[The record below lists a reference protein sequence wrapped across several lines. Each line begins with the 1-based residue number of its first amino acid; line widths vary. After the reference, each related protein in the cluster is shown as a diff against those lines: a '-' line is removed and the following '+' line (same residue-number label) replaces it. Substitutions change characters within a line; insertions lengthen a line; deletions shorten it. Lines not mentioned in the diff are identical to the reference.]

1 MLHVR
6 AGQSFMVLCDQCSVL
21 VFQIAV
27 VFALTHSC
35 SGQSEVISPLQPV
48 VALIGHDILL
58 PCNLDPVM
66 DATEMTVEWA
76 RPDLDPRFVLVWR
89 DSVDMESK
97 KHPSYTS
104 RTSLFTDELKNGN
117 ISLKISKVK
126 LSDEGTYRCF
136 VPELDRYTTVQ
147 LVVGAASSPAAW
159 INSTISSRVVLQCES
174 AGWYPEPE
182 LLWLDGEG
190 NLLSAGPTETLRGPD
205 DLYTVSSRV
214 TVEKR
219 HSNNITCRVQ
229 QRNTNQSRETH
240 IHVPDDFF
248 IVISPSSPPS
258 NPTNDPNIIA
268 VVIGALVVLILILA
282 VSFVVWKKRRA
293 KCKKKKSEED
303 GAEIGLKG
311 ESEPLMSGKEEDDD
325 VDRREAQIHED
336 KREIKQDQLVLETER
351 MKDIKSP
358 QEERINPSN
367 DRESLI
373 TIEQETHEEQDVTGR
388 EEEHDVDNSGEKKLN
403 EEREIQ
409 KGDYE
414 KETEHRQDTK
424 SPEEERMSL
433 SVITKKEPE
442 LEMKEKTPEQQ
453 SRRGREEEQNM
464 NMRGE
469 QRNKD
474 EIHLRS
480 TDDDRINQ
488 DVMAEK
494 VSQSTTEQQT
504 NEVQGRDEEGDVDNS
519 GEKKRKKKQKK
530 MIKKKTKKKQS
541 KELDADSSGTKT
553 SAVAETG
560 SQFEMKQETREEQS
574 RRGRYEIHNVDIR
587 GEQRNEDEIQ
597 TGSTGD
603 DRINQFIMAEN
614 VSQSTAEQQTN
625 EEEMTGRGIKAEGA
639 EGEGEKKKEAEKDC
653 IELCLVPLREKLKKS
668 IVLVKEG
675 KSLQLSSF
683 TSLISDVKFLTSHL
697 SSDQEPQREKE
708 TQQEQLVEKRQME
721 RNVDMKKSDTEKK
734 RAEENRDDGNNLYS
748 VFMAQKETQR
758 EKLEPE
764 RQREENQ
771 RDNMGMTERKT
782 EEQRGQTE
790 SRISSVSSKV
800 PLNTDLKIQDK
811 TRGQNHEKQ
820 PDETSQ
826 QSREDIREQPEKLRG
841 AERKERAQGKE
852 LEVNEGLTYEETN
865 RKDKKRQKLQLPHE
879 GELQAER
886 QVNVNEKEQLEES
899 VSLTERGVV
908 CLQEKQEEELM
919 ETDQP
924 CDVDRLNIQSRENT
938 HKK

>member
-35 SGQSEVISPLQPV
+35 SDADGLLSLVLWRWLFYVVPCACEVAVWSLRCRGQSEVIGPLQPV

-104 RTSLFTDELKNGN
+104 RTSLFKNELKNGN

-147 LVVGAASSPAAW
+147 LVVGAASSSAAW

-190 NLLSAGPTETLRGPD
+190 KLLSAGPTETLRGPD

-248 IVISPSSPPS
+248 IVISPPS
-258 NPTNDPNIIA
+258 NQTNDPNIIA

-373 TIEQETHEEQDVTGR
+373 TIEQETHEEQEVTGR
-388 EEEHDVDNSGEKKLN
+388 EEEHDVDNSGEK
-403 EEREIQ
+403 
-409 KGDYE
+409 
-414 KETEHRQDTK
+414 
-424 SPEEERMSL
+424 
-433 SVITKKEPE
+433 
-442 LEMKEKTPEQQ
+442 
-453 SRRGREEEQNM
+453 
-464 NMRGE
+464 
-469 QRNKD
+469 
-474 EIHLRS
+474 
-480 TDDDRINQ
+480 
-488 DVMAEK
+488 
-494 VSQSTTEQQT
+494 
-504 NEVQGRDEEGDVDNS
+504 
-519 GEKKRKKKQKK
+519 
-530 MIKKKTKKKQS
+530 
-541 KELDADSSGTKT
+541 
-553 SAVAETG
+553 
-560 SQFEMKQETREEQS
+560 
-574 RRGRYEIHNVDIR
+574 
-587 GEQRNEDEIQ
+587 
-597 TGSTGD
+597 
-603 DRINQFIMAEN
+603 
-614 VSQSTAEQQTN
+614 
-625 EEEMTGRGIKAEGA
+625 
-639 EGEGEKKKEAEKDC
+639 
-653 IELCLVPLREKLKKS
+653 
-668 IVLVKEG
+668 VK
-675 KSLQLSSF
+675 
-683 TSLISDVKFLTSHL
+683 
-697 SSDQEPQREKE
+697 
-708 TQQEQLVEKRQME
+708 
-721 RNVDMKKSDTEKK
+721 
-734 RAEENRDDGNNLYS
+734 
-748 VFMAQKETQR
+748 
-758 EKLEPE
+758 
-764 RQREENQ
+764 
-771 RDNMGMTERKT
+771 
-782 EEQRGQTE
+782 
-790 SRISSVSSKV
+790 
-800 PLNTDLKIQDK
+800 
-811 TRGQNHEKQ
+811 
-820 PDETSQ
+820 
-826 QSREDIREQPEKLRG
+826 
-841 AERKERAQGKE
+841 
-852 LEVNEGLTYEETN
+852 
-865 RKDKKRQKLQLPHE
+865 
-879 GELQAER
+879 
-886 QVNVNEKEQLEES
+886 
-899 VSLTERGVV
+899 
-908 CLQEKQEEELM
+908 
-919 ETDQP
+919 
-924 CDVDRLNIQSRENT
+924 
-938 HKK
+938 

>member
-1 MLHVR
+1 MPYYLGDRKLSSFLHLLLTSMLYIRLGIFRNRRQNRTMLCVR
-6 AGQSFMVLCDQCSVL
+6 AGRAFMVLFDRCIIQ
-21 VFQIAV
+21 VFHAAAL
-27 VFALTHSC
+27 FALIHSC
-35 SGQSEVISPLQPV
+35 RGQSEVIGPLQPV
-48 VALIGHDILL
+48 VALIGDDIIL

-66 DATEMTVEWA
+66 DAFGLAVEWA
-76 RPDLDPRFVLVWR
+76 RPDLDPRFVLLSR
-89 DSVDMESK
+89 HGVDLESK

-147 LVVGAASSPAAW
+147 LVVGAASSSAAW
-159 INSTISSRVVLQCES
+159 INSTISSSRVVLQCES

-248 IVISPSSPPS
+248 IVISPPS
-258 NPTNDPNIIA
+258 NQTNDPNIIA

-311 ESEPLMSGKEEDDD
+311 ESEPLMSGKEDDDD

-336 KREIKQDQLVLETER
+336 KREIKQDQFVLETER
-351 MKDIKSP
+351 IKDIKSP

-373 TIEQETHEEQDVTGR
+373 TIEQETHEEQEVTGR

-442 LEMKEKTPEQQ
+442 LEMKEKTHEEQ

-519 GEKKRKKKQKK
+519 GEKKRKKK
-530 MIKKKTKKKQS
+530 
-541 KELDADSSGTKT
+541 
-553 SAVAETG
+553 
-560 SQFEMKQETREEQS
+560 
-574 RRGRYEIHNVDIR
+574 
-587 GEQRNEDEIQ
+587 
-597 TGSTGD
+597 
-603 DRINQFIMAEN
+603 
-614 VSQSTAEQQTN
+614 
-625 EEEMTGRGIKAEGA
+625 
-639 EGEGEKKKEAEKDC
+639 
-653 IELCLVPLREKLKKS
+653 
-668 IVLVKEG
+668 
-675 KSLQLSSF
+675 
-683 TSLISDVKFLTSHL
+683 
-697 SSDQEPQREKE
+697 
-708 TQQEQLVEKRQME
+708 
-721 RNVDMKKSDTEKK
+721 
-734 RAEENRDDGNNLYS
+734 
-748 VFMAQKETQR
+748 
-758 EKLEPE
+758 
-764 RQREENQ
+764 
-771 RDNMGMTERKT
+771 
-782 EEQRGQTE
+782 
-790 SRISSVSSKV
+790 
-800 PLNTDLKIQDK
+800 
-811 TRGQNHEKQ
+811 
-820 PDETSQ
+820 
-826 QSREDIREQPEKLRG
+826 
-841 AERKERAQGKE
+841 
-852 LEVNEGLTYEETN
+852 
-865 RKDKKRQKLQLPHE
+865 
-879 GELQAER
+879 
-886 QVNVNEKEQLEES
+886 
-899 VSLTERGVV
+899 
-908 CLQEKQEEELM
+908 
-919 ETDQP
+919 
-924 CDVDRLNIQSRENT
+924 
-938 HKK
+938 

>member
-6 AGQSFMVLCDQCSVL
+6 DGRTFMVLFDRCSIQ
-21 VFQIAV
+21 VFHAAAL
-27 VFALTHSC
+27 FALIHSC
-35 SGQSEVISPLQPV
+35 RGQSEVIGPLQPV
-48 VALIGHDILL
+48 VALIGDDIIL

-66 DATEMTVEWA
+66 DAFGLAVEWA
-76 RPDLDPRFVLVWR
+76 RADLDPRFVLLSR
-89 DSVDMESK
+89 HGVDLESK